1 MRKVKAVV
9 ISFSENKMVL
19 KYGEEIYSI
28 KYENDVLYL
37 NGLENRDQTAK
48 LLYEVLCWDEN
59 EQIVKFLRQ
68 INIYDLCK
76 NFEIKEK

>member
-1 MRKVKAVV
+1 MSKVKAVV
-9 ISFSENKMVL
+9 ISFSENKMIL

-28 KYENDVLYL
+28 KCENDVLY
-37 NGLENRDQTAK
+37 GQEDRDQTAK

-76 NFEIKEK
+76 NFKIKEK